1 MSVTSVDEDFDN
13 LTLTLIADFEAPSER
28 VWQMWSDPRQLEQWW
43 GPPTYPATVEE
54 HNLAPGGDVNY
65 YMTGP
70 EGDVHHGWWRIM
82 TAEPPRSLEF
92 TEGFADD
99 SGEPIPDTPAST
111 MQVRLIEENG
121 GTRME
126 LRAVFDSEDQMEQMM
141 TMGMPEG
148 LQEAVGQIDDLL
160 AD

>member
-1 MSVTSVDEDFDN
+1 MSVTSVDQDFDS

-28 VWQMWSDPRQLEQWW
+28 VWQMWADPRQLEQWW

-54 HNLAPGGDVNY
+54 HSLAPGGDVNY

-82 TAEPPRSLEF
+82 TAEPPKFLEF

-99 SGEPIPDTPAST
+99 NGEPVPDAPAST
-111 MQVRLIEENG
+111 MQMRLIEENG

-126 LRAVFDSEDQMEQMM
+126 LRAVFDSEEQMEQMM

-148 LQEAVGQIDDLL
+148 LQEAVDQIDELL
-160 AD
+160 SE